1 VRKKK
6 QQKEWNADPSTPQ
19 ICEGFWRRQRVR
31 GAVAVASA
39 AAGAARHSV
48 LHVPRTAHR
57 KNPLQDTSPRV
68 KRKEEHLVFVSDL
81 VLFVFFRFDMML
93 LIGRGNLEQVL
104 GTQIMDRVVEFVRRI
119 PV

>member
-1 VRKKK
+1 M
-6 QQKEWNADPSTPQ
+6 
-19 ICEGFWRRQRVR
+19 R

-39 AAGAARHSV
+39 AAGAAGHRV
-48 LHVPRTAHR
+48 LYVPRTAR
-57 KNPLQDTSPRV
+57 RENPLQDTSPRV
-68 KRKEEHLVFVSDL
+68 KEKKSKQNDWCLFL
-81 VLFVFFRFDMML
+81 IWFCLCFVFFRFDMML